1 MTLSKWKKPKEEKKG
16 AEIENKIKNPDKK
29 KKLFLETFQKISKT
43 DKYRL
48 QLSRSFLKPE

>member
-29 KKLFLETFQKISKT
+29 KKLFLETF
-43 DKYRL
+43 
-48 QLSRSFLKPE
+48 